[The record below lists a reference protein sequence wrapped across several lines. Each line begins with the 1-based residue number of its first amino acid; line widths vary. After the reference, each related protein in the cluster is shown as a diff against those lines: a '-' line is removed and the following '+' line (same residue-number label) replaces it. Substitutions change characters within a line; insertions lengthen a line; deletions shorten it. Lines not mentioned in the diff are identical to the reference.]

1 MPWWVFAFV
10 SATAA
15 ALTAVL
21 AKIGVKNVPSN
32 LATAVRTLVVLVF
45 AWAMIKGRRGRLG
58 TTNDSSVSC

>member
-32 LATAVRTLVVLVF
+32 LATAVRTLVVLPCDVEHYQVEVF
-45 AWAMIKGRRGRLG
+45 HRFPFP
-58 TTNDSSVSC
+58 